1 MADVA
6 RPPEQPHP
14 VRHHTGFE
22 AHDDERAP
30 RVGPLP
36 FHRRE
41 QAVGP
46 LRIHVVHREPGARTT
61 RQVRPPPPPPPRHRR
76 LLAPPPHRPRFAN
89 PQSGPRPAPPG
100 PRPVTPAPGAL
111 PPRPPAQTTAAR

>member
-61 RQVRPPPPPPPRHRR
+61 RQVRPPPPPPPIPPPGSPPPPPPPHAAPPQDGPR
-76 LLAPPPHRPRFAN
+76 APPPRRP
-89 PQSGPRPAPPG
+89 PS
-100 PRPVTPAPGAL
+100 
-111 PPRPPAQTTAAR
+111 PPRPPPRRPGPPPPAR

>member
-61 RQVRPPPPPPPRHRR
+61 RQVRPPPPPTPN
-76 LLAPPPHRPRFAN
+76 PPHVLHLPPQRPKPPNHLDQTAVAHPPLRPR
-89 PQSGPRPAPPG
+89 PGGPP
-100 PRPVTPAPGAL
+100 
-111 PPRPPAQTTAAR
+111 